1 MIRFLDL
8 KAVTELHAEEI
19 GRPADECQ
27 QISISPNCAK
37 KVPIL
42 PHEQQQSRDRTP
54 MFLSRLM
61 LIKVNTFLLLHDL
74 ELKLELAYAR

>member
-42 PHEQQQSRDRTP
+42 PHEQQSRDRTP
-54 MFLSRLM
+54 MFLPRLM
-61 LIKVNTFLLLHDL
+61 LIEVFTLYFFTTLN
-74 ELKLELAYAR
+74 